1 MRSDDDLLGNY
12 FRKLVSD
19 RVGSILIRTTKPN
32 KITLIDSTCARKI
45 IKTSVKN
52 TRNFTRMV
60 CINFFMRM
68 IDFDFNFVEYGFG
81 SDEEFTRGRIGS
93 ENYSGSTVNL

>member
-1 MRSDDDLLGNY
+1 
-12 FRKLVSD
+12 
-19 RVGSILIRTTKPN
+19 
-32 KITLIDSTCARKI
+32 
-45 IKTSVKN
+45 
-52 TRNFTRMV
+52 MV

-93 ENYSGSTVNL
+93 ENYSGTAIDFHAEVSTSREPIQDRKITIQDGIFRVLKVKVFHQGCLLMNLV